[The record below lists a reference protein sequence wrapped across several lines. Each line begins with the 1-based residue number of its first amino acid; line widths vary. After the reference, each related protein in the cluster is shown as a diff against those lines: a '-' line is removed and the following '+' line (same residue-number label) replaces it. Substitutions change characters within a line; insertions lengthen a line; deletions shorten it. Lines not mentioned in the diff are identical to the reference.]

1 MINNI
6 ADKQKQKI
14 KGILKRENMYNFQ
27 VSVTLHL

>member
-14 KGILKRENMYNFQ
+14 KRILKRQNMYNFQ

>member
-14 KGILKRENMYNFQ
+14 KRILKRQNMYFQ